1 MPAAPW
7 AWPSC
12 PSVRPLRSSSPS
24 NCDDAATLRVPPR
37 HGGGAGCAERVP
49 VSPMT
54 AAPRQAATVLLL
66 RDGVPGLE
74 VYLLRRTKGMPFAGG
89 MTAYPGGGV
98 DPRDGDT
105 DVAWA
110 GPSPDRWAA
119 AFGCDER
126 IARELVCA
134 AVRETFEEA
143 GVLLAGSADGSD
155 VVPDVSGDDW
165 EERRQALLPRELSL
179 AELLAGRGLALRSD
193 LLRPFAHW
201 IPPPVE
207 PRRYDT
213 KFFAAAL
220 PVGQEARHVSGEA
233 DEADWLTPS
242 AALTEVAA
250 GVRPMMPPTIHTL
263 GQVDRFADVAAALA
277 GSPPDPM
284 EPISPTFEETP
295 DGKRAVLPDGTR
307 IRLVVPLPS

>member
-1 MPAAPW
+1 VTTPA
-7 AWPSC
+7 
-12 PSVRPLRSSSPS
+12 
-24 NCDDAATLRVPPR
+24 
-37 HGGGAGCAERVP
+37 E
-49 VSPMT
+49 
-54 AAPRQAATVLLL
+54 PRQAATVLLL

-74 VYLLRRTKGMPFAGG
+74 VYLLRRIKGMPFAGG

-105 DVAWA
+105 EIAWA
-110 GPSPDRWAA
+110 GPPPAQWAE

-126 IARELVCA
+126 TARELVCA

-143 GVLLAGSADGSD
+143 GVLLAGSDDGS

-165 EERRQALLPRELSL
+165 EDQRQALLTRELSL

-201 IPPPVE
+201 ITPPAE

-233 DEADWLTPS
+233 DEADWLTPT
-242 AALTEVAA
+242 AALAELSA
-250 GVRPMMPPTIHTL
+250 GARPMLPPTTHTL
-263 GQVDRFADVAAALA
+263 GQLEPFPDVAAALA
-277 GSPPDPM
+277 GSPPEPLH
-284 EPISPTFEETP
+284 PISPTFEKTA
-295 DGKRAVLPDGTR
+295 DGMWAVLPDGTR
-307 IRLVVPLPS
+307 IRLVLPLPS

>member
-1 MPAAPW
+1 
-7 AWPSC
+7 
-12 PSVRPLRSSSPS
+12 
-24 NCDDAATLRVPPR
+24 
-37 HGGGAGCAERVP
+37 
-49 VSPMT
+49 MT
-54 AAPRQAATVLLL
+54 EPRQAATVLLL
-66 RDGVPGLE
+66 RDGSPGLE

-98 DPRDGDT
+98 DPRDGDSEI
-105 DVAWA
+105 AWA
-110 GPSPDRWAA
+110 GPSPAQWAE

-126 IARELVCA
+126 MARELVCA

-143 GVLLAGSADGSD
+143 GVLLAGSDDGS

-165 EERRQALLPRELSL
+165 EEQRQALLTPAVSP
-179 AELLAGRGLALRSD
+179 AGPLAGRGPPPRSD

-201 IPPPVE
+201 ITPPVE

-295 DGKRAVLPDGTR
+295 DGKWAVLPDGTR